1 MKSKEPVFTL
11 QFWLL
16 STSSFLFF
24 ASFNMLIPEL
34 PSYLEKMG
42 GGEFKGLI
50 IALFTLTAGLS
61 RPFSGKLTDKVGR
74 IPVMAFGSLVC
85 FVAGFIYPLTTTVLP
100 FLLLRLAHGFSTGFK
115 PTGTATYIADIVPA
129 DRRGETLGMHGLVG
143 SLGMAFGPALG
154 GWVVQFFD
162 INVLFYLSSLL
173 SFLSIAIL
181 LNMKETLPK
190 TRKEK
195 FRILHLALNRG
206 EIFDF
211 SVFPVVVVVFFTSFA
226 YGTIVTL
233 VPDLSQSIG
242 VANKGF
248 YFLIFTISSIAIR
261 FLAGKWSDRVG
272 RVQILKLGALILII
286 AMLIISFSK
295 NIYIFSLSAV
305 LFGVGMGIVS
315 PITQAWTI
323 DLCEDKNRGK
333 AVATMYISLEAGIG
347 FGALIPTFIYQN
359 KIENLAYT
367 FLFSTLITSLALFYL
382 IFVYKK
388 RISKN

>member
-85 FVAGFIYPLTTTVLP
+85 FVVGFIYPLTTTVLP

-115 PTGTATYIADIVPA
+115 PTGTAAYIADIVPA
-129 DRRGETLGMHGLVG
+129 DRRGETLGVHGLVG

-154 GWVVQFFD
+154 GWVVQYFD

-190 TRKEK
+190 ARKEK
-195 FRILHLALNRG
+195 FRISHLALNRG

-261 FLAGKWSDRVG
+261 FLAGKWSDKVG

-295 NIYIFSLSAV
+295 NIYIFSISAV

>member
-115 PTGTATYIADIVPA
+115 PTGTAAYIADIVPA

-190 TRKEK
+190 ARKEK

-206 EIFDF
+206 EVFDF

-295 NIYIFSLSAV
+295 NIYIFSISAV

-367 FLFSTLITSLALFYL
+367 FLFSTLITALALFYL

-388 RISKN
+388 RISNN